1 MTHITAT
8 LRDSTTIRLDFDF
21 DTAVN
26 AKIKTIDGYA
36 FIAAGA
42 FWTVPVKRLDAL
54 VKAFG
59 AALYIDGAVIDAKM
73 DNDLARVRIFVDNLL
88 AAGISLDVVNGRVM
102 GSGGAYCADPWQR
115 EIDAR
120 AAKIIALGL
129 QHSHARARVHAPA
142 SAPAYTHAPAWLE
155 NSGQPDDVDGD
166 LVQFTT
172 NEITSDSRGVSAV
185 SAETLRQAELLVN
198 GMRNAAKNQYNEEAM
213 RQSRQRR
220 RYAKVK

>member
-8 LRDSTTIRLDFDF
+8 LHDASTIRLDFAF
-21 DTAVN
+21 DKDVN
-26 AKIKTIDGYA
+26 AKIKTIDGYQ
-36 FIAAGA
+36 FVAAGA

-59 AALYIDGAVIDAKM
+59 HDLDIDPTVLDAKM
-73 DNDLARVRIFVDNLL
+73 DSDMARVRIFVDNLL
-88 AAGISLDVVNGRVM
+88 AAGISLDVVDGRVT

-120 AAKIIALGL
+120 AEKIVMLGL
-129 QHSHARARVHAPA
+129 QHSHAPMR
-142 SAPAYTHAPAWLE
+142 THAREGAHACACE
-155 NSGQPDDVDGD
+155 
-166 LVQFTT
+166 
-172 NEITSDSRGVSAV
+172 GVSP
-185 SAETLRQAELLVN
+185 ETLRQAGIFVT
-198 GMRNAAKNQYNEEAM
+198 GMQNAAKNQYNEEAM